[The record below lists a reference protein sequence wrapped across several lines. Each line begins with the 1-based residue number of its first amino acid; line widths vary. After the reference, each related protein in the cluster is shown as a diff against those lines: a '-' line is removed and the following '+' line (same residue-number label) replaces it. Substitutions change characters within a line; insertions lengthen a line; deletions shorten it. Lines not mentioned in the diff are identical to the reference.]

1 MIIKDS
7 NLRSF
12 IYGER
17 YKILAGII
25 AIILALLIIQLFNSN
40 AKRQNEEK
48 SKNAQNLANL
58 QTNAYN
64 PGTTIISRK

>member
-12 IYGER
+12 IYEQR

-25 AIILALLIIQLFNSN
+25 AIILTLLVIQLLNNN
-40 AKRQNEEK
+40 AKKQNEEDM
-48 SKNAQNLANL
+48 KNAQNLANL
-58 QTNAYN
+58 QTNLYN